1 MLPPRNFTFGLP
13 SSTVT
18 TLSWNVV
25 LMIMQMYY
33 QKQCIYTFDGGHRKT
48 NVKIYTKKSLKKIQQ
63 PVIKLC
69 TLKAFS

>member
-18 TLSWNVV
+18 ALSWNVV
-25 LMIMQMYY
+25 LMIMQIYY
-33 QKQCIYTFDGGHRKT
+33 QKQCIYTFDGDHRKS
-48 NVKIYTKKSLKKIQQ
+48 NAKIYIKKSLKKIQQ